1 MFRPNNPFITTA
13 QTRPHISVKLA
24 SNLQRELVIKVSACP
39 VSLAATK
46 GIMSLCSFLRKIKFA
61 EMRKG
66 RLFFSFPL
74 GTEMFHFPR
83 FPPLTLCI
91 QVRVCRVHLQ
101 GFPHSDI
108 LGSKVACHLPGAYRR
123 LPRPS
128 SALHCQAIHR
138 TPLRASAIQTLVTC
152 PDEHRGLREP
162 ERNRNGCALIRCI
175 TYLRL
180 HCKICC

>member
-1 MFRPNNPFITTA
+1 
-13 QTRPHISVKLA
+13 
-24 SNLQRELVIKVSACP
+24 
-39 VSLAATK
+39 
-46 GIMSLCSFLRKIKFA
+46 
-61 EMRKG
+61 
-66 RLFFSFPL
+66 
-74 GTEMFHFPR
+74 MFHFPR

-162 ERNRNGCALIRCI
+162 ERNRNGCALIRCNYLLALTLQDLLLTLYLANNKI
-175 TYLRL
+175 MCDLPCTYHILIFSRIVEDRSVPIPENEADNE
-180 HCKICC
+180 K